1 MKRLFA
7 LTLVLCL
14 VLSMVPA
21 VAAEEAAVA
30 NLNANSDFYYE
41 LVEDYAD
48 SDIEHRTEV
57 RWWMAEG
64 GHTDQTLEEEV
75 QAMYDAG
82 FRGVELCQLNVG
94 GMDAAVW
101 GYGSEQWNH
110 DFHVVVNKCMDL
122 GMTVGITSGTN
133 WNTSNVPGLD
143 PDSQEAMQAVVTFD
157 ETVAAGTQRT
167 GAIPTSKKGGGGCG
181 GSSTIVVKDT
191 AMFIGAY
198 AYEILDAES
207 DPILLGDVIDLSD
220 KIVTGEDGVKTLDWT
235 APEGADYYIYYY
247 WMMGTE
253 QESSPAVTPSYC
265 INYLDQRGFEAW
277 AEYFKANVLNDPELN
292 AKIKEGDVQLFMDSL
307 EYEFGDGI
315 TLYSE
320 HFAEEFQTRKGYD
333 IRPYLLLADGLPGV
347 VTFNSPV
354 DYVCGTF
361 RLEDEVESQ
370 KILND
375 LHDVQ
380 TELYMENLL
389 IPLEAW
395 LNDYGIQ
402 LRVQI
407 SYGKYLE
414 ISEPSAVVDFP
425 EAENLNQRNQVDI
438 YRLWSGAAKLENK
451 ILSSETG
458 ALGGYAYAFT
468 HQKHLQEAYSL
479 YAAGFSRINW
489 HIWTSQWAPE
499 SIFNPDSAGGG
510 FGTPVTSWPGFMS
523 MSMFNCFGLR
533 EPGYNEYWAF
543 NQHLG
548 RVQELLREGKSR
560 TDIGMPRIKYGQE
573 ICFSVGQGETDMW
586 MQRHDYM
593 LYPSMELQENGYTY
607 DYFSPEFLNSDE
619 VYYDAENG
627 TLELAGYKA
636 LVLWQNWL
644 SIDGAQ
650 NILDIAKQ
658 GMKVVIVGDA
668 CKETPYNDDD
678 AALKAIMDELKAQ
691 DSVVVVETADD
702 VLEALQAMGV
712 EPYAGF
718 ESQQLL
724 TQVRGDGEN
733 LYLYAYNYCDGS
745 LHDGDDEDHGLLAVE
760 EIAMDGT
767 FIPYVIDSWTGEVT
781 QVADYRWEDGKTIF
795 ELTLEYNDV
804 ALYAFEAVETEP
816 EHIVATELDS
826 YVTEDGIVLRAT
838 ESGVYETELAYGRKV
853 RTEVEVP
860 AAYDITGWNLTVE
873 AWEKGDYVE
882 RRDEVNGVANVEN
895 TYATKK
901 TNIENIKLDKLTTWD
916 NIPEVGKG
924 VSGRGF
930 YSAKFNWDGKA
941 DGAYLDFG
949 SLINSMKVTINGVQ
963 TEDVNMNTPVLDIS
977 DYLVEGENTIELAY
991 SSNLTNEMLETGRIS
1006 EADSYEGYMPLWG
1019 SYEVHYRPYGPAQAL
1034 IVPYVEETVEILAS
1048 NDVTVSVN
1056 AAAEAVINSEAAF
1069 EIAVSGAEALATA
1082 TLTVET
1088 NGLTDAAIVP
1098 AEGWTVFAQTEEDGA
1113 LTVVMGN
1120 VNGVN
1125 GDAVIATV
1133 TGTVEKI
1140 GAATVE
1146 VTEAT
1151 LSAYVGE
1158 GETFVNAILGAAGET
1173 AVVYSPY
1180 DVNQDGTVNQLDI
1193 TRAQRSFGKSDDL
1206 ADVNDDGTVDITD
1219 FVLILN
1225 NYSK

>member
-94 GMDAAVW
+94 GMDASVW

-110 DFHVVVNKCMDL
+110 DLQTVLNKCMDL

-133 WNTSNVPGLD
+133 WNTTNVPGLD
-143 PDSQEAMQAVVTFD
+143 PDSQAAMQCVFTLSETFD
-157 ETVAAGTQRT
+157 AG
-167 GAIPTSKKGGGGCG
+167 AVLENHAVPTSMTKAGGCG
-181 GSSTIVVKDT
+181 GTTTVSVRDVNQW
-191 AMFIGAY
+191 IGAY
-198 AYEILDAES
+198 AYES
-207 DPILLGDVIDLSD
+207 LGGMGTKLIGEPIDLSAY
-220 KIVTGEDGVKTLDWT
+220 ITTAEDGTRVLNWT
-235 APEGADYYIYYY
+235 VPEGEHQYLIHYY
-247 WMMGTE
+247 WMQGTA
-253 QESSPAVTPSYC
+253 QESSPAVEPSYC
-265 INYLDQRGFEAW
+265 VNYLDQRGFEVWTEA
-277 AEYFKANVLNDPELN
+277 FKEAVLGNEELN
-292 AKIKEGDVQLFMDSL
+292 AKIKNGDVQLFMDSL
-307 EYEFGDGI
+307 EYSFGDGI

-320 HFAEEFQTRKGYD
+320 QFAEEFQSRKGYD

-347 VTFNSPV
+347 VTFNEPV
-354 DYVCGTF
+354 DYVCGTY
-361 RLEDEVESQ
+361 RLEDEVQSQ

-389 IPLEAW
+389 TPMEEW
-395 LNDYGIQ
+395 LNAYNID

-414 ISEPSAVVDFP
+414 ISEPSMVVDFP

-458 ALGGYAYAFT
+458 ALGGYSYAFT

-489 HIWTSQWAPE
+489 HIWTSQWSPE
-499 SIFNPDSAGGG
+499 AVFNPSGTGGG
-510 FGTPVTSWPGFMS
+510 WGTPVTSWPGFQS
-523 MSMFNCFGLR
+523 MSMFNTLGLR
-533 EPGYNEYWAF
+533 EPGYEEYWEF

-548 RVQELLREGKSR
+548 RVQELLREGVSR

-724 TQVRGDGEN
+724 TQVRGDGDN

-767 FIPYVIDSWTGEVT
+767 FIPYFIDSWTGEVT

-795 ELTLEYNDV
+795 ELSLEYGDI

-816 EHIVATELDS
+816 EHVVASELETF
-826 YVTEDGIVLRAT
+826 VTEDGIVLRAT
-838 ESGVYETELAYGRKV
+838 ESGEYETVLSHGRTVK
-853 RTEVEVP
+853 TNVEVP
-860 AAYDITGWNLTVE
+860 AAYDITGWNVTVE
-873 AWEKGDYVE
+873 SWAAGEIETRQDTFADSKGVSGVEKKVGTAKTAI
-882 RRDEVNGVANVEN
+882 EVQ
-895 TYATKK
+895 
-901 TNIENIKLDKLTTWD
+901 LDKLTTWD
-916 NIPEVGKG
+916 NIPEVGKE
-924 VSGRGF
+924 VSGRGE
-930 YSAKFNWDGKA
+930 YKATFNWDASKA
-941 DGAYLDFG
+941 DGAYIDFG
-949 SLINSMKVTINGVQ
+949 KLYNGMSVKINGVD
-963 TEDVNMNTPVLDIS
+963 TVDVNMNAPVLDIGA
-977 DYLVEGENTIELAY
+977 YLVDGENTIEISY
-991 SSNLTNEMLETGRIS
+991 GSNLTNKLLSIGKIRESNLASWG
-1006 EADSYEGYMPLWG
+1006 GYDI
-1019 SYEVHYRPYGPAQAL
+1019 HYRPYGPAQAVV
-1034 IVPYVEETVEILAS
+1034 IPYVDETVAVLEN

-1056 AAAEAVINSEAAF
+1056 AAEEAVINSEAAF
-1069 EIAVSGAEALATA
+1069 EIAVSCAEALATA

-1098 AEGWTVFAQTEEDGA
+1098 AEGWTVYAQTEEDGV

-1146 VTEAT
+1146 VVEAT

-1158 GETFVNAILGAAGET
+1158 GETFVNAIVGEAGVTE
-1173 AVVYSPY
+1173 VKYSTY

-1193 TRAQRSFGKSDDL
+1193 TRAQRFFGKADDL
-1206 ADVNDDGTVDITD
+1206 ADVDDSGEVDITD
-1219 FVLILN
+1219 LVLILN
-1225 NYSK
+1225 NYS

>member
-1 MKRLFA
+1 MKRLVSLA
-7 LTLVLCL
+7 LVLCL
-14 VLSMVPA
+14 ILTMAPA
-21 VAAEEAAVA
+21 VMAETTAEAAVPQ
-30 NLNANSDFYYE
+30 SEFYGE
-41 LVEDYAD
+41 LAEKYAD

-64 GHTDQTLEEEV
+64 GHTDETLLEEV

-82 FRGVELCQLNVG
+82 FRGVELCQLDVSG
-94 GMDAAVW
+94 LDETQW
-101 GYGSEQWNH
+101 GLGSEQWNH
-110 DFHVVVNKCMDL
+110 DFHLVVNKALDL

-133 WNTSNVPGLD
+133 WNTTNVPGLN
-143 PDSQEAMQAVVTFD
+143 PDSQAAMQ
-157 ETVAAGTQRT
+157 TVFELNEKFEAGTKLE
-167 GAIPTSKKGGGGCG
+167 GHVIPTSKTESSGCG
-181 GSSTIVVKDT
+181 GTTVIPLREVNSW
-191 AMFIGAY
+191 IGAY
-198 AYEILDAES
+198 AYPVVEQASPVILGE
-207 DPILLGDVIDLSD
+207 PIN
-220 KIVTGEDGVKTLDWT
+220 VTEFVTANADGALTLNWTVPEDG
-235 APEGADYYIYYY
+235 AYYVFYY
-247 WMMGTE
+247 WMQGSA
-253 QESSPAVTPSYC
+253 QESNPSAQPAYC
-265 INYLDQRGFEAW
+265 VNYFDIRGFEAW
-277 AEYFKANVLNDPELN
+277 KEFFQNTVLNDPELN
-292 AKIKEGDVQLFMDSL
+292 AKIKEGDVQVFMDSL
-307 EYEFGDGI
+307 EFNHGDGI
-315 TLYSE
+315 TFFTE
-320 HFAEEFQTRKGYD
+320 DFAEIFQARKGYD
-333 IRPYLLLADGLPGV
+333 IRPYLMLAEGLPELTTFAPTPNDYG
-347 VTFNSPV
+347 TFN
-354 DYVCGTF
+354 
-361 RLEDEVESQ
+361 LEDADLAYR
-370 KILND
+370 ILND

-380 TELYMENLL
+380 TDLYTENLL
-389 IPLEAW
+389 VPMENW
-395 LNDYGIQ
+395 LNEYGIE
-402 LRVQI
+402 LRAQI
-407 SYGKYLE
+407 SYGRYIE
-414 ISEPSAVVDFP
+414 ISEPSMYVDYP
-425 EAENLNQRNQVDI
+425 EAENLNQRDQVDT

-458 ALGGYAYAFT
+458 ATFSMQYAFDHQT
-468 HQKHLQEAYSL
+468 HLKEAYSL

-489 HIWTSQWAPE
+489 HIWTSAWAPT
-499 SIFNPDSAGGG
+499 NVWTAGGG
-510 FGTPVTSWPGFMS
+510 WGGAQDWPGYS
-523 MSMFNCFGLR
+523 NLVVCNIVGLR
-533 EPGYNEYWAF
+533 EPGYNEYWEL

-560 TDIGMPRIKYGQE
+560 SDVGMPYMKYNQE
-573 ICFSVGQGETDMW
+573 IPFSTTKEEDMW
-586 MQRHDYM
+586 MHRHDYM
-593 LYPSMELQENGYTY
+593 FFPSMELQENGYTY
-607 DYFSPEFLNSDE
+607 DYFSPEFLNSDK

-636 LVLWQNWL
+636 LVLWQDWL
-644 SIDGAQ
+644 TIDGAQ
-650 NILDIAKQ
+650 KVLELAKQ
-658 GMKVVIVGDA
+658 GLKVVIVDGA
-668 CKETPYNDDD
+668 AVKTPYNGGD
-678 AALKAIMDELKAQ
+678 AELAAVMAELKEEATV
-691 DSVVVVETADD
+691 SCVATADD

-712 EPYAGF
+712 EPYAAF

-724 TQVRGDGEN
+724 TQVREDEGN
-733 LYLYAYNYCDGS
+733 LYLYAYNYCNGVM
-745 LHDGDDEDHGLLAVE
+745 HDGDDEDHGLVAIE

-767 FIPYVIDSWTGEVT
+767 FIPYYIDAWTGEVT

-1193 TRAQRSFGKSDDL
+1193 TRAQRFFGKPDDL